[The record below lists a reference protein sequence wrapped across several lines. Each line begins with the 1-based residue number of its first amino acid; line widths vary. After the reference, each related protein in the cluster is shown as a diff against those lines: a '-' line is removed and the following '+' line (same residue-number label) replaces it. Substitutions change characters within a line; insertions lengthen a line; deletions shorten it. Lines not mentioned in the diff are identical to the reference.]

1 MLSNGRCIGST
12 GRLSGADMENAYSG
26 MQQQWTDKTGVL
38 PAAWDLREKLLLLA
52 PEAPRSDGRSC
63 RASDR
68 AAGISGDLNGDSS
81 DPIPGCR
88 IEAAGRCGY

>member
-1 MLSNGRCIGST
+1 MLSNGRCIGSA
-12 GRLSGADMENAYSG
+12 GRLSVADMDNAYSG
-26 MQQQWTDKTGVL
+26 MQQQRTDKTGVL
-38 PAAWDLREKLLLLA
+38 PTARDLREKFLLLA
-52 PEAPRSDGRSC
+52 PETPQSDGRSC

-68 AAGISGDLNGDSS
+68 AAGIFCDFNGDSS

>member
-1 MLSNGRCIGST
+1 MLSNGRCIGSA

-68 AAGISGDLNGDSS
+68 AVGISGDLNGDSS
-81 DPIPGCR
+81 DPLPGCR